1 MTQIQKT
8 RTQAMAVI
16 AARILVALVFL
27 VNGLGIIDQAEALR
41 ELIQRGC
48 PEAIA
53 PGLLIFG
60 RSIEVIAG
68 FAIALGIYPRIA
80 AVWLMIFLLP
90 ATWVGHPFWL
100 LTGTPT
106 FTPQLINFFKNIA
119 ILGGLL
125 FIASTQDQPALL
137 SIRAKPPYRAG

>member
-1 MTQIQKT
+1 
-8 RTQAMAVI
+8 MAVI

-27 VNGLGIIDQAEALR
+27 VNGLGIIDQSEALR

-68 FAIALGIYPRIA
+68 FAIALGMYPRIA

-125 FIASTQDQPALL
+125 FIASTQDQPTLL

>member
-1 MTQIQKT
+1 MTQSSKT
-8 RTQAMAVI
+8 AII
-16 AARILVALVFL
+16 AARILVAIVFL
-27 VNGLGIIDQAEALR
+27 VNGLGIVDQSEALR

-68 FAIALGIYPRIA
+68 FAMALGIYPRIA
-80 AVWLMIFLLP
+80 AVGLMIFLIP

-100 LTGTPT
+100 LVGAST
-106 FTPQLINFFKNIA
+106 FVPQLINFFKNIA

-125 FIASTQDQPALL
+125 FIAWTQDQPTLL
-137 SIRAKPPYRAG
+137 SIRAKPPYGAG

>member
-1 MTQIQKT
+1 MTQSSKT
-8 RTQAMAVI
+8 VMI

-27 VNGLGIIDQAEALR
+27 VNGLGIIDQSEALR

-48 PEAIA
+48 PEGIA
-53 PGLLIFG
+53 SGLLIFG

-68 FAIALGIYPRIA
+68 FAIALGMYPRIA
-80 AVWLMIFLLP
+80 AVWLMIFLIP

-100 LTGTPT
+100 LAGTPT

-125 FIASTQDQPALL
+125 FIASTQDQPTLL

>member
-1 MTQIQKT
+1 MTQSSKT
-8 RTQAMAVI
+8 VMI

-27 VNGLGIIDQAEALR
+27 VNGLGIIDQSEALR

-48 PEAIA
+48 PEGIA

-68 FAIALGIYPRIA
+68 FAIALGMYPRIA
-80 AVWLMIFLLP
+80 AVWLMIFLIP

-100 LTGTPT
+100 LAGTPT

-125 FIASTQDQPALL
+125 LIASTQDQPTLL

>member
-1 MTQIQKT
+1 MTRNQLNRSEVT
-8 RTQAMAVI
+8 ALI

-27 VNGLGIIDQAEALR
+27 VNGLGIIDQSEALR

-60 RSIEVIAG
+60 RLIEVIAG
-68 FAIALGIYPRIA
+68 LAFALGIYPRIA
-80 AVWLMIFLLP
+80 GVWLMIFLIP

-100 LTGTPT
+100 LAGAPT

-119 ILGGLL
+119 IMGGLL
-125 FIASTQDQPALL
+125 FIASTQDQPTLL
-137 SIRAKPPYRAG
+137 SIRLKRPLRTG